1 MALVIGGNLAIN
13 GTSGS
18 PCTWTNVDITSIG
31 GTATAFYVT
40 VTGSVNSDETSITVT
55 NGTDGGGN
63 IGWSF
68 GGGGASVTVPAKA
81 FSLTTSAPAVSTGAS
96 VAVPA
101 KAFSLTLTAPT
112 IQAGANTVVNVPAKV
127 YALTTAAPGVST
139 GVAVAVP
146 AKQFSLFATAPAV
159 ATGYRWPCRRKP
171 MGSHCRRRPL
181 TPG

>member
-68 GGGGASVTVPAKA
+68 GGGGAYPT
-81 FSLTTSAPAVSTGAS
+81 LSAVEAAAYSAS
-96 VAVPA
+96 
-101 KAFSLTLTAPT
+101 S
-112 IQAGANTVVNVPAKV
+112 I
-127 YALTTAAPGVST
+127 
-139 GVAVAVP
+139 
-146 AKQFSLFATAPAV
+146 
-159 ATGYRWPCRRKP
+159 
-171 MGSHCRRRPL
+171 
-181 TPG
+181 TPRCDIAYP